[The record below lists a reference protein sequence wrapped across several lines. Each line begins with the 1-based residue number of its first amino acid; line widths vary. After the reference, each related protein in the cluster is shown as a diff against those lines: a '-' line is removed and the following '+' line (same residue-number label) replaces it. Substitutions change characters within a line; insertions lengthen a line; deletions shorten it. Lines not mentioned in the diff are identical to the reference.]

1 MRGYLITTA
10 NAMAPEFPHLQSGP
24 QFTKAQE
31 GGAVRNGGKA
41 GICYHHLPI
50 NKVLLTRKAWEGE
63 ETTRCLLALV
73 GIKYNGCSAW
83 TGPGMALPQQHPPLR
98 PRITPTCLPRR
109 LFQTAEGT
117 GRAQWSSTL
126 HLSLGCGCKE
136 EKAGLGTFQ
145 HRPVRGQSSP
155 GMHFQSPDSVPC

>member
-1 MRGYLITTA
+1 
-10 NAMAPEFPHLQSGP
+10 MAPEFPHLQSGP

-50 NKVLLTRKAWEGE
+50 NKVLLIRKAWEGE

-83 TGPGMALPQQHPPLR
+83 TGPGMALPQQHPPPR

-126 HLSLGCGCKE
+126 HLSLWMWVQRRESWSRHIPAQASERTKQPGH
-136 EKAGLGTFQ
+136 AF
-145 HRPVRGQSSP
+145 PVAR
-155 GMHFQSPDSVPC
+155 FRSVLR

>member
-83 TGPGMALPQQHPPLR
+83 TGPGGVQAQAGG
-98 PRITPTCLPRR
+98 PTELGQRGCQL
-109 LFQTAEGT
+109 A
-117 GRAQWSSTL
+117 L
-126 HLSLGCGCKE
+126 HLTSSEKQSLLPLK
-136 EKAGLGTFQ
+136 GTQASF
-145 HRPVRGQSSP
+145 
-155 GMHFQSPDSVPC
+155 